1 MKPIP
6 SVSTFPTLVQDYF
19 SDRLIAQ
26 RDASGC
32 TVAAYRDAFRLL
44 LHFMQ
49 IRLHKPP
56 VAITLNDLSSRLI
69 LAFLEYLEKERH
81 NTVRTRNARLAALR
95 SFLHYVAQREPALL
109 ANVERVLAIPFK
121 RCDRPMVGY
130 LTRPE
135 IQAVIEAPD
144 PATWSGR
151 RDRVMFEVFYNTGA
165 RVSEIVALNRADIG
179 LGSRATALIRGK
191 GRKERSLPLWSR
203 TRRHIKSWL
212 AEIPNDPAVA
222 LFPNRNGTRLT
233 RSGIETRLSEAVA
246 VARTRCAT
254 LRGRQISPHVLRHTT
269 AMHLLQSGVDITV
282 IALWLGH
289 ESPET
294 THMYIE
300 ADLAMKRRAL
310 SRLRSP
316 ALAMKPFKPSDTL
329 LAFLDRL

>member
-6 SVSTFPTLVQDYF
+6 STSTFSALVQDYF

-44 LHFMQ
+44 LRFMQ

-56 VAITLNDLSSRLI
+56 VAITLDDLSSRVI
-69 LAFLEYLEKERH
+69 LAFLDYLEKERH

-121 RCDRPMVGY
+121 RYDRSMVGY

-179 LGSRATALIRGK
+179 LGARATILIHGK

-212 AEIPNDPAVA
+212 AEIPNDRVAA

-233 RSGIETRLSEAVA
+233 RSGIETRLSDAVA

-316 ALAMKPFKPSDTL
+316 TSATQPFKPSDTL